1 MAVTAPKP
9 RKSNTD
15 TPPKKKARRVA
26 PPKSR
31 GSEDE
36 QEGSS
41 ASGTQGS
48 SDDEV
53 REVKAKVRK
62 GKAKADKGKMKAT
75 KKKSSKG
82 DKEDKPKTKG
92 KKREAKYESDEDEY
106 SAKDATE
113 SEEDDYDSDD
123 SGGLNRRVVRTVK
136 KVAGPDTKAE
146 THVVLPT
153 TLDFLAD
160 LAKRNDREWFQQNDA
175 RYRHAWLNFKTLI
188 TAWVP
193 IASEADWTLPHLPAK
208 DLMHRIY
215 RDVRFSKDKTPYKR
229 YLCASHSR
237 TGRKGPFAL
246 YYLHIQPGG
255 KSFLG
260 CGCWSPQTDVLK
272 LIRGAILREP
282 KPLRK
287 VLAEKEFVR
296 LFGSD
301 QPRLDGKRGGI
312 FNADDQ
318 LKNAPKIEGVD
329 KTHKDIDLLK
339 CRSFAVETYF
349 PDDVVLA
356 DDFLQTVKHAMET
369 AAPFVQLLNEA
380 RLRLSPSRGNH
391 G

>member
-1 MAVTAPKP
+1 MAVTASRP
-9 RKSNTD
+9 RRSSID

-26 PPKSR
+26 PPESSA
-31 GSEDE
+31 SEDE
-36 QEGSS
+36 EDAS
-41 ASGTQGS
+41 ASGAGS
-48 SDDEV
+48 SEDDEV
-53 REVKAKVRK
+53 KE
-62 GKAKADKGKMKAT
+62 
-75 KKKSSKG
+75 
-82 DKEDKPKTKG
+82 EDKPKAKG
-92 KKREAKYESDEDEY
+92 KKRKAKDESDEDEY
-106 SAKDATE
+106 SGKDATE
-113 SEEDDYDSDD
+113 SEEDDYDSDE

-136 KVAGPDTKAE
+136 KVAGPDTKAD

-153 TLDFLAD
+153 TLEFLAD
-160 LAKRNDREWFQQNDA
+160 LAKHNDREWFQQNDA
-175 RYRHAWLNFKTLI
+175 RYRHAFLNFKTLV

-193 IASEADWTLPHLPAK
+193 VASEADWTLPHLPAK

-255 KSFLG
+255 RSFVG
-260 CGCWSPQTDVLK
+260 CGCWSPQADVLK
-272 LIRGAILREP
+272 LIRNAILRDP

-287 VLAEKEFVR
+287 VLAEKEFVK

-301 QPRLDGKRGGI
+301 KPRLDGKRGGI

-318 LKNAPKIEGVD
+318 LKNAPKLEGVD

-369 AAPFVQLLNEA
+369 AAPFVQLLNEII
-380 RLRLSPSRGNH
+380 SPSPPSDNDDGDDDDEQ
-391 G
+391 GSGSAEEEESE